1 MFGLLDF
8 HKGCLSDTSKKI
20 NKEEILKLRE
30 ITTCDYYF
38 LASKL
43 HLRNCNPLK
52 KPPRR
57 ESGVKSRCR
66 REQKFDPT
74 FQQLQRFDKVKQTKG
89 SLFALVI
96 YRYWT

>member
-38 LASKL
+38 FASKL
-43 HLRNCNPLK
+43 HLRNCNPK
-52 KPPRR
+52 KNPLGEKA
-57 ESGVKSRCR
+57 ESKVDAEENKSSI
-66 REQKFDPT
+66 
-74 FQQLQRFDKVKQTKG
+74 QRFNSYNGLTK
-89 SLFALVI
+89 
-96 YRYWT
+96 